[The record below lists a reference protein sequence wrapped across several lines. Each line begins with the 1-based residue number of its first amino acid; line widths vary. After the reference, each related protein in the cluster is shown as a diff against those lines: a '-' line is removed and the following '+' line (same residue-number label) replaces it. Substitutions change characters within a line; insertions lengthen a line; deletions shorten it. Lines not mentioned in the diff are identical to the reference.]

1 MRPQPEPFERAT
13 RVCQEGR
20 DHVATN
26 THVGPAP
33 DAQLNELLREVDSM
47 RAFVGYRLRGRPN
60 DVDTVLQHIREV
72 VWHRAKRYD
81 SRRGTPNA
89 YVFGITRNVVRS
101 TLGRPAQAS
110 DGLPEDIESNSPD
123 PLAAL
128 VNRFDSHRWMTLV
141 ADFAGEA
148 DWSLIAEF
156 ALSDGAAKEILAGHS
171 LTSRSLRTVR
181 DRVSLIA
188 YTVRAALVA
197 VDAEAPITGSV
208 LVHCVPERG
217 GLREVAAMIG
227 TDATTIAETLHLH
240 EGTARA
246 RIAHAKRLLMIAYA
260 ILHQDVPA

>member
-1 MRPQPEPFERAT
+1 MRPRPEPFEQAT

-20 DHVATN
+20 DLVAAN
-26 THVGPAP
+26 THVGAAP
-33 DAQLNELLREVDSM
+33 DARLDELLREVDSM
-47 RAFVGYRLRGRPN
+47 RPFVRYRLRGRPN
-60 DVDTVLQHIREV
+60 DVDAVLQHVREV
-72 VWHRAKRYD
+72 VWHQADHYD
-81 SRRGTPNA
+81 AHRGTPNA
-89 YVFGITRNVVRS
+89 FVFGITRNVLRS
-101 TLGRPAQAS
+101 TLGRPAQTSEELPDDLES
-110 DGLPEDIESNSPD
+110 DAPD

-148 DWSLIAEF
+148 DWSLIAEL
-156 ALSDGAAKEILAGHS
+156 ALSDGAAAEILAGHS

-197 VDAEAPITGSV
+197 VEADVPLTGSV
-208 LVHCVPERG
+208 IIDCIPERG

-240 EGTARA
+240 PGAARA
-246 RIAHAKRLLMIAYA
+246 RIANAKRLLTIAYA
-260 ILHQDVPA
+260 VLHQDVAA